1 MRTRS
6 RLASWPSRVE
16 SRTIRSFRI
25 ALRQVAILTSRMKQV
40 GHRSWANAP
49 RAVEVSDFESDSPLL
64 EQHAIGV
71 EKTEFG
77 IVNVRCFRCDPVQLH
92 DFEVTTCH
100 EVLPRRN
107 TNVKAPE
114 EETIEGQCNSTDD
127 FFQGWS
133 NRVVSVQ
140 EDSTATMGPDLDQLN
155 SFSSRGHL
163 LNPFCI
169 VAQVKV

>member
-49 RAVEVSDFESDSPLL
+49 SAVEVSDFESDSPLL

-71 EKTEFG
+71 EKTELG
-77 IVNVRCFRCDPVQLH
+77 VVDVRCFRGDPIQLNDLH
-92 DFEVTTCH
+92 VAACPK
-100 EVLPRRN
+100 VLTRRN

-114 EETIEGQCNSTDD
+114 EETVEGLGDAVDD
-127 FFQGWS
+127 FFQVCG
-133 NRVVSVQ
+133 N
-140 EDSTATMGPDLDQLN
+140 
-155 SFSSRGHL
+155 
-163 LNPFCI
+163 
-169 VAQVKV
+169 